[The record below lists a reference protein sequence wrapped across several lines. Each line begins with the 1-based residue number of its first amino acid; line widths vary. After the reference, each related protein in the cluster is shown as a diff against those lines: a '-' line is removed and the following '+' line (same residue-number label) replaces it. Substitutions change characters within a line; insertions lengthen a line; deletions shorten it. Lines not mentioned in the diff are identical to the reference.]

1 MADRVVPPAGSDAA
15 FLGSVPEN
23 YDRHLASLLFQ
34 PYAEDLAA
42 RLPVRP
48 GMRVLEAACG
58 TGIVTE
64 RLVARLGGE
73 GTLVATDLNEP
84 MIAQAR
90 RRVPGGAAV
99 EWRPADATSLPF
111 PDASFDA
118 VVCQFG
124 LMFFPDKA
132 QGVREAFRVLRPG
145 GLYLLSVWDTMDRS
159 PAVRITHETAAAFFP
174 DDPPRFYLA
183 PFSLADVEV
192 VGRLLREAGFA
203 EVQHTR
209 VEKVGTSPS
218 ATEAARGLIQGN
230 PIGAAIVER
239 APGAL
244 LEVEAEV
251 ARRLTAELGDRPVR
265 NPMRA
270 IVWTARRP

>member
-1 MADRVVPPAGSDAA
+1 MAERGPTAGSDAA
-15 FLGSVPEN
+15 FLGSVPAN
-23 YDRHLASLLFQ
+23 YDCHLGPLLFQ
-34 PYAEDLAA
+34 PYAEDLAE

-48 GMRVLEAACG
+48 GLRVLETACG

-64 RLVARLGGE
+64 QLVARLGGA
-73 GTLVATDLNEP
+73 GALVATDLNEP

-90 RRVPGGAAV
+90 QRLPASAAV
-99 EWRPADATSLPF
+99 EWKPADATSLPF

-132 QGVREAFRVLRPG
+132 LGVREAFRVLRPG
-145 GLYLLSVWDTMDRS
+145 GLYLFNVWDTMDRS
-159 PAVRITHETAAAFFP
+159 PAVRIAHETAAALFP
-174 DDPPRFYLA
+174 QDPPRFYLV
-183 PFSLADVEV
+183 PFSLADTDV

-203 EVQHTR
+203 DVQHAR
-209 VEKVGTSPS
+209 VEKTGISPS
-218 ATEAARGLIQGN
+218 AVEAARGLIQGN

-239 APGAL
+239 KPGAL
-244 LEVEAEV
+244 PEVEAAV
-251 ARRLTAELGDRPVR
+251 ARQLTAELGDRPVR